1 MGEDRVKGRQD
12 MTENRIIIF
21 DTTLR
26 DGEQAAGASMTIEQ
40 KVEVAHQLDRLGVDV
55 IEAAFPISSPGEMA
69 AVQRICK
76 EIKRPIICA
85 LTHANNKGVD
95 AAWQGVKGAAHPRI
109 HVFLSSSEVHMLHQL
124 HKDREQVLTLAYESV
139 KRAKALCDD
148 IEFSPMDATRS
159 DPQYVYQLVEAA
171 IDAGA
176 TTVNIPDTVGYTT
189 PEEFYNLITGIRQ
202 NVKNIDKATISVH
215 CHNDLGMAVAN
226 SLAAVRAGARQV
238 ECTING
244 IGERAGNAAL
254 EEIVMALDT
263 RKDTYG
269 SPTQIHTQELI
280 KSSRLVSEHT
290 GFAVQPNKAIV
301 GKNAFRHASG
311 IHQDG
316 VLKERTTYEIMDPT
330 KIGLKSNELVLGKLS
345 GRHAFRSRLEDLGYA
360 LSDEELA
367 RNFECFKELAEK
379 KKEVTNRDLVSLVA
393 EERRTIFDAYS
404 LDYVHVTCGTDEA
417 PRATVRLIGPNR
429 HKHERSAVGTGP
441 VDAVYKAVD
450 EIVAVPKR
458 LNEFTIQSITEGIDA
473 IGEVMVRVES
483 DGATY
488 VGRGGSTD
496 IIVASAKA
504 YVNAL
509 NHLLANVDIK
519 PAAKAERLG
528 P

>member
-1 MGEDRVKGRQD
+1 MGADAVAND
-12 MTENRIIIF
+12 SILIF

-26 DGEQAAGASMTIEQ
+26 DGEQAAGASMTIDQ
-40 KVEVAHQLDRLGVDV
+40 KVEVAHQLDRLGVDI
-55 IEAAFPISSPGEMA
+55 IEAGFPISSPGEMA
-69 AVQRICK
+69 AVQRISR
-76 EIKRPIICA
+76 EIRRPQICA
-85 LTHANNKGVD
+85 LTHANSRGVD
-95 AAWQGVKGAAHPRI
+95 AAWEGVKGAAHPRI

-124 HKDREQVLTLAYESV
+124 HKDREQVLLLAYESV
-139 KRAKALCDD
+139 KHARALCDN

-159 DPQYVYQLVEAA
+159 DPRYVYQLLEAA
-171 IDAGA
+171 VDAGA
-176 TTVNIPDTVGYTT
+176 TTLNIPDTVGYTT
-189 PEEFYNLITGIRQ
+189 PEEFYNLITGIRA
-202 NVKNIDKATISVH
+202 NVKNIDKARISVH

-226 SLAAVRAGARQV
+226 SLAAVRAGARQI

-263 RKDTYG
+263 RRDTYKTA
-269 SPTQIHTQELI
+269 STINTQELI
-280 KSSRLVSEHT
+280 KTSRLVSEHT

-316 VLKERTTYEIMDPT
+316 ILKERTTYEIMDPT
-330 KIGLKSNELVLGKLS
+330 KIGLRSNELVLGKLS

-360 LSDEELA
+360 LSGEALVKA
-367 RNFECFKELAEK
+367 FERFKELAEK
-379 KKEVTNRDLVSLVA
+379 KKEVTDQDLISLVA
-393 EERRTIFDAYS
+393 DQRRTDTDAYS

-417 PRATVRLIGPNR
+417 PKAVVRLIGPDGQ
-429 HKHERSAVGTGP
+429 KYERSAIGTGP

-450 EIVAVPKR
+450 EIIGVPKR
-458 LNEFTIQSITEGIDA
+458 LNEFTVQSVTEGIDA

-483 DGATY
+483 EGMNY

-509 NHLLANVDIK
+509 NRLVANRDIAK
-519 PAAKAERLG
+519 PAEKGAKVG